1 MWNGLVSIEWLS
13 EAKQA
18 INLSRANGQTAISL
32 FYLPIALPYSAGL
45 NAHVYEV
52 LTMVYKGIKSS
63 LKEHSHFQI
72 LTFSW
77 DINAYDKSCWIQRIW
92 NQKKSPENAGVWN

>member
-1 MWNGLVSIEWLS
+1 MS

-52 LTMVYKGIKSS
+52 LTMVYKEMKSS
-63 LKEHSHFQI
+63 LKEHSQFYSFDVHEQ
-72 LTFSW
+72 LYVSW
-77 DINAYDKSCWIQRIW
+77 KSKNMKMRMKTQVYENKNAT
-92 NQKKSPENAGVWN
+92 

>member
-1 MWNGLVSIEWLS
+1 MS

-52 LTMVYKGIKSS
+52 LTMVYKDEILSEGAFSFSFSIFYFFMRNKCLWWFILNSKN
-63 LKEHSHFQI
+63 LK
-72 LTFSW
+72 L
-77 DINAYDKSCWIQRIW
+77 KL
-92 NQKKSPENAGVWN
+92 KKTPENVGVWN

>member
-1 MWNGLVSIEWLS
+1 MS

-52 LTMVYKGIKSS
+52 LTIVYKGMKSS
-63 LKEHSHFQI
+63 LKEHSQFHSFNVHEQVYV
-72 LTFSW
+72 SW
-77 DINAYDKSCWIQRIW
+77 KK
-92 NQKKSPENAGVWN
+92 QKYENENENENTGVWK

>member
-1 MWNGLVSIEWLS
+1 MRFIDQSKFYHWEGRPIDQIQTVWKGLSIEWLS

-52 LTMVYKGIKSS
+52 LTIVY
-63 LKEHSHFQI
+63 
-72 LTFSW
+72 
-77 DINAYDKSCWIQRIW
+77 
-92 NQKKSPENAGVWN
+92 